1 MEVLSTTEK
10 ERDRVVKREVYAGY
24 GVSEYWAVDPCCKTI
39 EVMVLSG
46 HNYGPGRVLG
56 AGDALKSDVLP
67 GLELDVES
75 VFAGVWERGS
85 CEDG

>member
-1 MEVLSTTEK
+1 MRGRWSEGKHIQGAPDLVVEVLSTTEK

-67 GLELDVES
+67 G
-75 VFAGVWERGS
+75 
-85 CEDG
+85 